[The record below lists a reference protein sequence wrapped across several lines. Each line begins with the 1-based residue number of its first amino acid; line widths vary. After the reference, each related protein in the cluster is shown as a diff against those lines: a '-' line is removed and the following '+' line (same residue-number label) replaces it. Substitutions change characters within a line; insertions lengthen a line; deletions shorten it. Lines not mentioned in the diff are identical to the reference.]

1 MFASGPFVCIYSQTC
16 SYFYHVFY
24 LHHDYLTIQSTEI
37 ENIWYVR
44 MCSITRDRGEWNV
57 VFSGSKNGPRPGLG
71 MVTDWQSKYCVSTV
85 LNEMLSKIR
94 KKQITFKGFV
104 LKIYSTGI
112 FVGSHFSFIYNL
124 TKEYRHLSVYNKN
137 VNVNQDPFGPL
148 LQFLR
153 LFATSRMSMPYCVL
167 PRYFNSCMNKLLF
180 ALRYNSSDD
189 QKIFNL
195 LLLDFNYILPTQNKC
210 LCSIEEKCIS
220 PIMKIFE

>member
-1 MFASGPFVCIYSQTC
+1 MYIYSQTC

-24 LHHDYLTIQSTEI
+24 LHHDYLTIQSTKI
-37 ENIWYVR
+37 ENIWCVR

-85 LNEMLSKIR
+85 LNEMLSKIE

-137 VNVNQDPFGPL
+137 VNVNQDPSVPPCNFYC
-148 LQFLR
+148 FLPQAGWVCPIVYY
-153 LFATSRMSMPYCVL
+153 LDVL
-167 PRYFNSCMNKLLF
+167 TVAWANYF
-180 ALRYNSSDD
+180 
-189 QKIFNL
+189 L
-195 LLLDFNYILPTQNKC
+195 LLGITQVMTRRYLIYC
-210 LCSIEEKCIS
+210 
-220 PIMKIFE
+220 F